1 MKKTYI
7 VVGLGKFGIAVAK
20 KLTELGNEV
29 LAIDE
34 NTEKVQRIEP
44 FVTYA
49 AVADARDE
57 QVMKALGVEHYD
69 CAVVSIGTNLAA
81 NVIVTLTLKALNVQK
96 VICKANDEVEKK
108 ALEKVG
114 ADLVLIPERETGMK
128 LAQRLSSSSVLDFI
142 ELSDDYGITEMLL
155 PAAWEGKSLAELELR
170 AKYGVNV
177 IAMRID
183 GQITLTMDAHA
194 PLKAETVLMILGSN
208 EQLEALQKL

>member
-7 VVGLGKFGIAVAK
+7 VIGLGKFGVAVAK

-34 NTEKVQRIEP
+34 ATEKIQRIEP

-49 AVADARDE
+49 AVGDARDE
-57 QVMKALGVEHYD
+57 QVLKALGVGDYD
-69 CAVVSIGTNLAA
+69 CGIVSIGTNLAA
-81 NVIVTLTLKALNVQK
+81 NVIVTLTLKDLGVK
-96 VICKANDEVEKK
+96 TVICKANDEVEKK

-155 PAAWEGKSLAELELR
+155 PQAWEGKSLAELELR
-170 AKYGVNV
+170 SKYNVNV

-183 GQITLTMDAHA
+183 GQITLNFDAQK
-194 PLKAETVLMILGSN
+194 PLRADTVLMILGSN